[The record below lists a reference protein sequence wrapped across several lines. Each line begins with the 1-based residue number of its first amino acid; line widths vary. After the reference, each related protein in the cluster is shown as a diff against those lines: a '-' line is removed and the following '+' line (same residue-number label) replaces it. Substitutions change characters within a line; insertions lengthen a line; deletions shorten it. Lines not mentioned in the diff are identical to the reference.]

1 MGWRRG
7 LPLNRVPRRA
17 LGRPQ
22 PTPGKTM
29 RGVALL
35 LISLLMVLVPR
46 AASAQEPPKPDVV
59 KHAELTLKD
68 IKVSAKSLLYSIIG
82 EYVVPLAHVRTLSEG
97 NRRRLL
103 CCRLAWQTLRDLERI
118 WPQMAWWMCT
128 IY

>member
-7 LPLNRVPRRA
+7 LPLNRGPRRA

-68 IKVSAKSLLYSIIG
+68 IKVSAKLI
-82 EYVVPLAHVRTLSEG
+82 VVQHYWRV
-97 NRRRLL
+97 
-103 CCRLAWQTLRDLERI
+103 CCTSRPRADAFRE
-118 WPQMAWWMCT
+118 
-128 IY
+128 

>member
-1 MGWRRG
+1 M
-7 LPLNRVPRRA
+7 PLNRGPRRA
-17 LGRPQ
+17 LGRLQ
-22 PTPGKTM
+22 PAPGKTM

-82 EYVVPLAHVRTLSEG
+82 EYVVPLAHVRTLSES

>member
-1 MGWRRG
+1 MPLDRG
-7 LPLNRVPRRA
+7 PRPA

-29 RGVALL
+29 RCVA

-59 KHAELTLKD
+59 EHAELTLKD
-68 IKVSAKSLLYSIIG
+68 IKVSAKLIVAQHCWRAFCG
-82 EYVVPLAHVRTLSEG
+82 PLAHVRTLPES
-97 NRRRLL
+97 NLRRLL